1 MCVPVFASRLRI
13 ADGTI
18 DLCQVS
24 FPFEPDYWH
33 IVFGSGHLR
42 AHFIPIPFEA
52 EGPVELSFYLPDE
65 TLALVVSGSRA
76 VLSLDGQIGVDE
88 YWPQPNKSLERTREG

>member
-1 MCVPVFASRLRI
+1 M
-13 ADGTI
+13 
-18 DLCQVS
+18 
-24 FPFEPDYWH
+24 
-33 IVFGSGHLR
+33 FGSGHLR
-42 AHFIPIPFEA
+42 AHFIPIPFET
-52 EGPVELSFYLPDE
+52 EGPVELSFYLADE